1 MAVKMRLKR
10 MGAKKAPF
18 YRVVVADSR
27 SPRDGK
33 FIELIGTYN
42 PLTTPAEIKINE
54 ELALEW
60 LAKGAI
66 PTDTVKN
73 ILSKAGIM
81 KKFHDSKLG
90 K

>member
-54 ELALEW
+54 ELALKW
-60 LAKGAI
+60 LKNGAQ
-66 PTDTVKN
+66 PTDTVKALIKN
-73 ILSKAGIM
+73 A
-81 KKFHDSKLG
+81 
-90 K
+90 